1 MYDESTKTLILKV
14 IDSDLYQS
22 TSTEQIVGMG
32 VYNAANC
39 EFVGCVGGQRGLSE
53 EEVREEYETGDI
65 GSEKQ
70 TVEYREADKEFKR
83 LLKDYQG

>member
-39 EFVGCVGGQRGLSE
+39 EFVGCVGG
-53 EEVREEYETGDI
+53 
-65 GSEKQ
+65 
-70 TVEYREADKEFKR
+70 
-83 LLKDYQG
+83 